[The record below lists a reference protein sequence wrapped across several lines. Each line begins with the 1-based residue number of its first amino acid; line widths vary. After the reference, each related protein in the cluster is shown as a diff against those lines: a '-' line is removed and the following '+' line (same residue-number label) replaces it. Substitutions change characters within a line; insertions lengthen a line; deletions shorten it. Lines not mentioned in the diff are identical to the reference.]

1 MKGRG
6 KRKKSRLALVLAV
19 TMAASVWSVPVMA
32 AEGSNAANEMLALSE
47 TKADE
52 GIKADEKDAKI
63 VKAEAEKL
71 LRQYVR
77 IPDDYQLQSSSYRTG
92 KLVNGTRSYWEMYFV
107 KRVNGKQTAAV
118 RGSLDAASGQ
128 LLSFYNE
135 QYAPVAQTTYPL
147 KVDRTSAL
155 KLAEEFINQIAKP
168 YSSDVGLNE
177 TYGVMPLPP
186 LSGSVT
192 HQIRFDRIVEGIP
205 YLGNYIELSIN
216 SEGHVESFGLNWDE
230 TIVFPKAGN
239 YMSKEQ
245 AVSALNAAASLELR
259 YVLPYNAPSDQRI
272 PRLSYG
278 MQTVAVDA
286 VTGQKTNDDRSYI
299 YYYYG
304 DVSKT
309 PLTSEPLAAKP
320 QPTSISEK
328 DAIAAVEKA
337 FPLPEGSEL
346 QSSGYTE
353 SREEGESKTSSS
365 WNLDWSVK
373 REGSDPGSISARVNG
388 STGAIESY
396 YNFRS
401 RDTSESKGITLE
413 QAIAK
418 AEEIVKQQLP
428 WLSHELYTIAP
439 SSKIY
444 EGRKPEEIYSYDIQF
459 QRKVNGAIIDY
470 DSVYVSVDAIS
481 GQVRSYSSS
490 IHSFDYPAKSPALI
504 TRSEALAKWMD
515 YYDVQLTYRVDQQ
528 YMLDGALLSA
538 DKVDLMRAAGD
549 PAFARAELKADIG
562 LIYQLAD
569 KDRPESLFLDA
580 QSGEWRS
587 QSTGAVTGLEL
598 PRATDA
604 EGHWAEEAL
613 QLMVAYRALELN
625 DGKVT
630 PSAVIT
636 RGELIKMLVL
646 ARNNGR
652 ALNFDMIKNSAAAAS
667 FADVAADSTY
677 FAYVETALQQNLI
690 DLGDGAFNPDE
701 PVTRDDMSEL
711 IVRALGYN
719 TLANYD
725 YIFKVSFKDEAA
737 IVNKGQAA
745 ITVGLKI
752 MSLSDGK
759 FLPVK
764 KVTRAE
770 AATAFFR
777 YLQKREELQE
787 APLRM

>member
-1 MKGRG
+1 MKKRG
-6 KRKKSRLALVLAV
+6 KRKNSKLALVLAV

-32 AEGSNAANEMLALSE
+32 AEGASATNEMAALSE
-47 TKADE
+47 AQADE

-92 KLVNGTRSYWEMYFV
+92 KLVNGTRSYWEMNFI

-118 RGSLDAASGQ
+118 RGSLDAVSGQ
-128 LLSFYNE
+128 LLGFYNE
-135 QYAPVAQTTYPL
+135 QYTPVAQTTYPL
-147 KVDRTSAL
+147 KVDRVGAL
-155 KLAEEFINQIAKP
+155 KLAEEFINQIAKS
-168 YSSDVGLNE
+168 YSSEVQLNE
-177 TYGVMPLPP
+177 TYGVKPLPP
-186 LSGSVT
+186 LGGSVT
-192 HQIRFDRIVEGIP
+192 HQIRFDRMVGNIP

-216 SEGHVESFGLNWDE
+216 SEGHVESFRLYWDE
-230 TIVFPKAGN
+230 TIVFPEAGN

-245 AVSALNAAASLELR
+245 AVSALNDAASLELR
-259 YVLPYNAPSDQRI
+259 YVLPYNAPADQRI

-278 MQTVAVDA
+278 MKAVAVDA
-286 VTGQKTNDDRSYI
+286 VTGQKTDDDISYG
-299 YYYYG
+299 YYYG
-304 DVSKT
+304 DPSKT
-309 PLTSEPLAAKP
+309 PLTTEPLAAKP
-320 QPTSISEK
+320 KPATLSEK

-346 QSSGYTE
+346 QGSGYTE
-353 SREEGESKTSSS
+353 SHEEGDSETSSS
-365 WNLDWSVK
+365 WNLEWSVK
-373 REGSDPGSISARVNG
+373 RDGNDLGSISARVNG
-388 STGAIESY
+388 STGAVESY
-396 YNFRS
+396 YNFRN
-401 RDTSESKGITLE
+401 RDTSEGKGVTLE

-418 AEEIVKQQLP
+418 AEETVKQQLP
-428 WLSHELYTIAP
+428 WLSHELYTITP
-439 SSKIY
+439 SAKIY

-459 QRKVNGAIIDY
+459 QRKVNQAIIDY
-470 DSVYVSVDAIS
+470 DSIYVSVDAIS

-490 IHSFDYPAKSPALI
+490 IRSFEYPAKAPALI
-504 TRSEALAKWMD
+504 TRSEALGKWMD
-515 YYDVQLTYRVDQQ
+515 YYDVQLTYRVEQQ

-538 DKVDLMRAAGD
+538 DKVALMRAAGD
-549 PAFARAELKADIG
+549 PAFARAEIKADIG

-587 QSTGAVTGLEL
+587 QSTGAVTSLEL

-652 ALNFDMIKNSAAAAS
+652 SLNFEMTKNSAAAAS
-667 FADVAADSTY
+667 FADVSADSAY

-701 PVTRDDMSEL
+701 AVTRDDMSEL

-725 YIFKVSFKDEAA
+725 YIFKVSFKDADA

-787 APLRM
+787 APLRL